1 MLAQNIFNRSPN
13 GLRTVIK
20 KINVRSLTLA
30 TFAVVWMV
38 CDQPQLGDE
47 SMMPLLSLSLI
58 NVFNI
63 FNPPKLYSLSG
74 NISGK

>member
-30 TFAVVWMV
+30 TFAAVWMV
-38 CDQPQLGDE
+38 CDKPQLGDDQ
-47 SMMPLLSLSLI
+47 SI
-58 NVFNI
+58 NQSI
-63 FNPPKLYSLSG
+63 RKGL
-74 NISGK
+74 K